1 MIRINLLPFR
11 AARTKENIRR
21 QISVFLL
28 SVVLLVVILV
38 TVNGYLAGKVED
50 LEVRLDNLR
59 AEVKVYE
66 ERAREVERM
75 RAELEELN
83 QKIEIVGELKEYRKE
98 PPLLLAD
105 LTELVVPGRMQL
117 SRMAFSRE
125 QVSFEGLA
133 MDNETIAVFMRR
145 LERSG
150 RFSSVRLASS
160 VQQVVQDMDMK
171 KFDITC
177 RVAGQIANAESSG
190 QSR

>member
-28 SVVLLVVILV
+28 SVVLLLVILV

-50 LEVRLDNLR
+50 LEVRLDSLK

-66 ERAREVERM
+66 ERAREVDRFK
-75 RAELEELN
+75 AELEELN
-83 QKIEIVGELKEYRKE
+83 QKIEIVNELKEHRKE
-98 PPLLLAD
+98 PPMLLAD
-105 LTELVVPGRMQL
+105 MTELVVPGRMQL
-117 SRMAFSRE
+117 SRMSFSRE

-160 VQQVVQDMDMK
+160 VQQAVQDMDMK

-177 RVAGQIANAESSG
+177 RVAGQ
-190 QSR
+190 